1 MGKFI
6 WNFSGKVLRI
16 ALDEIKNEKSVGG
29 LKLPCLASMAD
40 ALLFSQCIRLIR
52 SGDKRSVQHFDF
64 WLGDLLVDL
73 VPGMGQT
80 VSSLHTPEYFG
91 HIGEIFA
98 DMIATDTLTGDN
110 IRLLTNK
117 DVYAEMT
124 STFPPPKVAR
134 ESERDYGIVWTRLHS
149 DVVEYRARDIM
160 YLMLHNKL
168 PVQERMF
175 RIRLRPDPY
184 CQHCVGAE
192 IADVEHFFCSCEKI
206 ARLWSWVKCLV
217 EKLLGQRQI
226 ISDWDLLNLFLPS
239 SDYEMENVW
248 LVSSYVLYVWETVFV
263 RGAEVKIEQFFGFL
277 TYKYREHQSI
287 SKVKLKY
294 LDGIS

>member
-1 MGKFI
+1 
-6 WNFSGKVLRI
+6 
-16 ALDEIKNEKSVGG
+16 
-29 LKLPCLASMAD
+29 MAD
-40 ALLFSQCIRLIR
+40 ALLFYQCIRLIR

-98 DMIATDTLTGDN
+98 DMIATDTLTEDN

-175 RIRLRPDPY
+175 RIRL
-184 CQHCVGAE
+184 
-192 IADVEHFFCSCEKI
+192 
-206 ARLWSWVKCLV
+206 
-217 EKLLGQRQI
+217 
-226 ISDWDLLNLFLPS
+226 N
-239 SDYEMENVW
+239 
-248 LVSSYVLYVWETVFV
+248 
-263 RGAEVKIEQFFGFL
+263 
-277 TYKYREHQSI
+277 
-287 SKVKLKY
+287 
-294 LDGIS
+294 